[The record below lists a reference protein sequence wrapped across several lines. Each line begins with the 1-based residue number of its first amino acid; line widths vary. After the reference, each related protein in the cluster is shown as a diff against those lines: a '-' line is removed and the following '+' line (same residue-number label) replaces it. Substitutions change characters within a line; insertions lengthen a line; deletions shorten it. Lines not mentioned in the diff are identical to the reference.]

1 VALALVLLVSSG
13 LMIRTFQTLNHVHRG
28 FGEGKAIQTA
38 RIWFPASLAREP
50 ERITQVQHEILDRI
64 AAVPG
69 VTAVAFAS
77 FVPMDGLAFSVPIL
91 AEDHTYEP
99 GKMPADRRGKFISPG
114 YFHAMGTRMIAGR
127 EITWADID
135 EHLNVAV
142 ISENFA
148 RELWGD
154 PAAAIGKRIR
164 EPHPQNQS
172 VWREVVG
179 VVEDVHEDGPLKKA
193 PSMVYW
199 PVLMQ
204 DFLGNTFFGTP
215 AIVFIVQ
222 SDRAGS
228 ESLINDVRKAV
239 WSVDPNLPLFLI
251 NTMKELYDR
260 SIAQTSFALVLLAIA
275 GTMALTLGIIG
286 LYAVISYIVS
296 QRSRE
301 IGIRLALGADPSRLK
316 RMFVSRGLA
325 LGGIGVAAGLAVA
338 VPFSHLMSSLLFGIG
353 PLDLTTYFGVLG
365 ILLTASGVASYMPA
379 RHAAMIDPVNTL
391 KAE

>member
-13 LMIRTFQTLNHVHRG
+13 LMIRTFQALNNVHIG
-28 FGEGKAIQTA
+28 FGEGKTIQTA
-38 RIWFPASLAREP
+38 RIWFPTSLAREP
-50 ERITQVQHEILDRI
+50 KRITQVQHDILDRI
-64 AAVPG
+64 ASVPG
-69 VTAVAFAS
+69 VTAAAFAS
-77 FVPMDGLAFSVPIL
+77 FVPMDGRAFSVPIL

-99 GKMPADRRGKFISPG
+99 GKMPAGRRGKFISPG
-114 YFHAMGTRMIAGR
+114 YFRAMGTQMIAGR

-135 EHLNVAV
+135 EHANVV
-142 ISENFA
+142 MVSENFA

-154 PAAAIGKRIR
+154 AAAAIGKRIR
-164 EPHPQNQS
+164 EPDPQI
-172 VWREVVG
+172 WFEIVG

-199 PVLMQ
+199 PILMKNG
-204 DFLGNTFFGTP
+204 DTFVGTP

-228 ESLINDVRKAV
+228 ASLVNDVRKAV

-251 NTMKELYDR
+251 NTMQELYDR

-296 QRSRE
+296 QRSKE
-301 IGIRLALGADPSRLK
+301 IGIRLALGADPARLK
-316 RMFVSRGLA
+316 RMFVTRGLA
-325 LGGIGVAAGLAVA
+325 LGGIGVAIGLAVA

-353 PLDLTTYFGVLG
+353 PLDLTTYFAVLG
-365 ILLTASGVASYMPA
+365 ILVTASGVASYVPA
-379 RHAAMIDPVNTL
+379 RHAAMIDPVITL